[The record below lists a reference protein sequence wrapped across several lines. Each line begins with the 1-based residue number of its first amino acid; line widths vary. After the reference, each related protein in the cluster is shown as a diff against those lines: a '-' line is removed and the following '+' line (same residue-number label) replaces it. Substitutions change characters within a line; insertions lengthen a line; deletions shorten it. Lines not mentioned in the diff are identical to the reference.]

1 MFSTPPL
8 DPARSPEPAFAPTLQ
23 AEPVRVVASGG
34 HDVNHLDEVYDGR
47 RADILDNAY
56 VLVDFDN
63 GARALLEICMF
74 AECSKHQARRV
85 ASPPEAIP

>member
-1 MFSTPPL
+1 M
-8 DPARSPEPAFAPTLQ
+8 
-23 AEPVRVVASGG
+23 RVVASGG

-74 AECSKHQARRV
+74 AECSKHQARRD

>member
-1 MFSTPPL
+1 M
-8 DPARSPEPAFAPTLQ
+8 
-23 AEPVRVVASGG
+23 RVVASGG

-74 AECSKHQARRV
+74 AECTKHQARDRRHWPPPLTPPSVALHRV
-85 ASPPEAIP
+85 ITASPPCHHHPANAF